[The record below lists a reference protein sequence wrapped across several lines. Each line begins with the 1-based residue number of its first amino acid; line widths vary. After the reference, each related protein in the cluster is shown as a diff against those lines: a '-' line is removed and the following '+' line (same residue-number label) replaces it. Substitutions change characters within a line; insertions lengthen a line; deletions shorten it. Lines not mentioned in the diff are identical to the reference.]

1 MDPVG
6 RWAIQSV
13 GAAVANL
20 ELALALRLDSRV
32 TVEVFPDSGVRGSE
46 ADHKVR
52 LPLPQLAS
60 RPAAVVHWAG
70 QQDPG
75 PDVEAMF
82 GAIAHRFTSR
92 APFAAATLS
101 ERQWRML
108 RAAGAVGDIVTDRA
122 PTAFTEAFLV
132 LTAKVDANMVD
143 DPAYLAELQQWVDRS
158 PHEGIPS
165 GAAGAHDRSG
175 HFPGR
180 DFSLGITHGSSSL
193 SEADF
198 ELRPQLAV
206 LHSSG
211 ADGPTQWLH
220 AGMALQRLALRATSL
235 GLRVGILGQVIED
248 DQARE
253 RAAVEFGAT
262 VDLPGPTM
270 LQQVVRIGYSD
281 GTPRPAATQ
290 RRPLSEVI
298 STR

>member
-1 MDPVG
+1 MFERIDPAVRASLNDAARAVSIHNSQPWRFVVAGSSVEVWLDASRRPRIVDPVG

-75 PDVEAMF
+75 PDAEAMF
-82 GAIAHRFTSR
+82 GAIDHRFTSR

-158 PHEGIPS
+158 VGGHEKLPVG
-165 GAAGAHDRSG
+165 GHETAH
-175 HFPGR
+175 
-180 DFSLGITHGSSSL
+180 
-193 SEADF
+193 
-198 ELRPQLAV
+198 
-206 LHSSG
+206 
-211 ADGPTQWLH
+211 
-220 AGMALQRLALRATSL
+220 
-235 GLRVGILGQVIED
+235 
-248 DQARE
+248 
-253 RAAVEFGAT
+253 
-262 VDLPGPTM
+262 
-270 LQQVVRIGYSD
+270 
-281 GTPRPAATQ
+281 
-290 RRPLSEVI
+290 
-298 STR
+298 